1 MVWRRIGRGGDCGG
15 FSAVGNERIAVGHVR
30 GLRGGGDGAADRHVV
45 FCQARAAG
53 RGAVMNAP
61 LTREELDALRKFSTP
76 TISNAL
82 ERLGVGFA
90 IDNQSDSSIRCIFPE
105 LGAVVGYAVTAT
117 IASAEPCASPKYQ
130 SRRPYWEH

>member
-1 MVWRRIGRGGDCGG
+1 
-15 FSAVGNERIAVGHVR
+15 
-30 GLRGGGDGAADRHVV
+30 
-45 FCQARAAG
+45 
-53 RGAVMNAP
+53 MNAP

-117 IASAEPCASPKYQ
+117 IASAADRKSVV
-130 SRRPYWEH
+130 